1 MILSWAAAQFNS
13 SLRIFFFP
21 VHTSP
26 GVCNPSV
33 VVVIEVVSNDIVNW
47 CILRGFSESTGC
59 IKKNHPL

>member
-13 SLRIFFFP
+13 SLRIFFFFP

-47 CILRGFSESTGC
+47 CI
-59 IKKNHPL
+59 